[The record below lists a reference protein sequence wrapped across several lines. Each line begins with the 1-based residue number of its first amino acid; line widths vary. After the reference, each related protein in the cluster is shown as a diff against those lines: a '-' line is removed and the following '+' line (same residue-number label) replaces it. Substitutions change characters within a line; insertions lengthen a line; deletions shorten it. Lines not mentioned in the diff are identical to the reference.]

1 MTPLPRYPADFPV
14 FCIGGS
20 AGAVKGFLALAEALP
35 ADFPAPIFFVL
46 HRKNPGLRRS
56 HHLLQD
62 LLLSRSKLRVVTPV
76 AGELVRSGRIYLPE
90 PNRHL
95 VVDDNHLWLPAE
107 PADTPWRPSIDVAFQ
122 SIAREFGARAVAILL
137 SGLLDDGVEGLR
149 EVTREGG
156 ITGVQQPEDAEAPDL
171 PLNGILHD
179 HPSYVMPVADLA
191 AVFCELARHPYSSR
205 STRA

>member
-1 MTPLPRYPADFPV
+1 M
-14 FCIGGS
+14 
-20 AGAVKGFLALAEALP
+20 
-35 ADFPAPIFFVL
+35 
-46 HRKNPGLRRS
+46 
-56 HHLLQD
+56 
-62 LLLSRSKLRVVTPV
+62 
-76 AGELVRSGRIYLPE
+76 
-90 PNRHL
+90 
-95 VVDDNHLWLPAE
+95 
-107 PADTPWRPSIDVAFQ
+107 AFQ

-191 AVFCELARHPYSSR
+191 AVFCELARHPYSSDQASVTAR
-205 STRA
+205 AATRAFQEKRILAQAMNAGSSAIKASVHDY